1 MSLSSGRFGAKGAQ
15 VVLESES
22 TQKRVTGLKQ
32 IGFVNPV
39 YIEMAI
45 DSTRHAKYRDEWVI
59 LLKEKDGNRYLPVYV
74 DKDSAQL
81 TRKAL
86 KGERGDDTIL
96 NDNLEKM
103 LANDDE
109 ISLVIDGYEKG
120 IFQAEFITGWRS
132 QSAAIKCSIGKI
144 LALCA
149 RAKAQIFVS
158 EAVLSVAGIAT
169 KPRNS

>member
-1 MSLSSGRFGAKGAQ
+1 M
-15 VVLESES
+15 VLESES

-32 IGFVNPV
+32 TGFSNPV

-59 LLKEKDGNRYLPVYV
+59 LLREKDGNRYLPVYV

-81 TRKAL
+81 TKKAL
-86 KGERGDDTIL
+86 KGERCDDTIPD
-96 NDNLEKM
+96 DNLEKM

-109 ISLVIDGYEKG
+109 VSLVIDGYENG

-149 RAKAQIFVS
+149 RARAQIFVA
-158 EAVLSVAGIAT
+158 EAVLNEAGIAT